1 VAYTTLAN
9 LVANLADTPVDD
21 AFAAQAWHPVLA

>member
-21 AFAAQAWHPVLA
+21 AFAAQEWHPVPA